1 MTFSLKMK
9 SVLDYKVCYGL
20 WAKERISLYKISDI
34 LMERGLITRPVTPP
48 AIERGSWL
56 YALQN
61 LQEAKTDTVAI
72 AHASG
77 QIFNESEFWKEIINK
92 ARRFYSKKQYNE
104 FMIKNSFL
112 RSYE

>member
-1 MTFSLKMK
+1 MTFSLKAK
-9 SVLDYKVCYGL
+9 KVLDYQVCYNL
-20 WAKERISLYKISDI
+20 WAKERISLYKISDVLI
-34 LMERGLITRPVTPP
+34 ERGLIDRPVTPP

-61 LQEAKTDTVAI
+61 LPEAKFDTVSI

-77 QIFNESEFWKEIINK
+77 QVFDEKAFWKEVVNK
-92 ARRFYSKKQYNE
+92 ARRFYSKNQYKKFIE
-104 FMIKNSFL
+104 SNSFL